1 MELRDCQTRGD
12 RIAAFLEADGEI
24 VFEDLQ
30 DLAEGAF
37 AIAGKVALPCS
48 RAARY
53 GVSEESPILDIPI
66 ALDGEQIGYLCL
78 SSRLK
83 DAGVQL
89 AAITEVQRHALLRLA
104 SPSDF
109 EQG

>member
-78 SSRLK
+78 RSEEHTSELQSRENL
-83 DAGVQL
+83 VC
-89 AAITEVQRHALLRLA
+89 RLLL
-104 SPSDF
+104 
-109 EQG
+109 E